1 MSDTRI
7 IKKYPNRRLYDT
19 GRSSYI
25 RLDDVHQLVC
35 SQTPIRVLDQRSGA
49 DITQAILMQTL
60 ALLEERQPQLL
71 STDALLAMI
80 RQHGTAG
87 ANETADR
94 IGRSLAG
101 A

>member
-71 STDALLAMI
+71 STDSLLALI
-80 RQHGTAG
+80 RQHGTPG
-87 ANETADR
+87 APEAADK
-94 IGRSLAG
+94 IGKSLG
-101 A
+101 VP

>member
-35 SQTPIRVLDQRSGA
+35 SQTPIRVLDQKTGA

-71 STDALLAMI
+71 SMDALLTMI
-80 RQHGTAG
+80 RQHGTPG
-87 ANETADR
+87 AAETADR
-94 IGRSLAG
+94 IGRGLEG
-101 A
+101 I

>member
-25 RLDDVHQLVC
+25 RLEDIHQLVC
-35 SQTPIRVLDQRSGA
+35 AQTPFRVLDQRSGV

-71 STDALLAMI
+71 GSESLLTLI
-80 RQHGTAG
+80 REHGTAS
-87 ANETADR
+87 AAEIAER
-94 IGRSLAG
+94 IRQSLAG
-101 A
+101 R

>member
-25 RLDDVHQLVC
+25 RLDDIHQLIC

-49 DITQAILMQTL
+49 DITHAILMQTL

-71 STDALLAMI
+71 GTTALLAMI
-80 RQHGTAG
+80 RQHGTADG
-87 ANETADR
+87 TA
-94 IGRSLAG
+94 IAEKIERSLTG
-101 A
+101 T

>member
-49 DITQAILMQTL
+49 DITQSILMQTL

-71 STDALLAMI
+71 STDSLLAMI
-80 RQHGTAG
+80 RQHGTPEAG
-87 ANETADR
+87 DAADR
-94 IGRSLAG
+94 IGRSLQM
-101 A
+101 